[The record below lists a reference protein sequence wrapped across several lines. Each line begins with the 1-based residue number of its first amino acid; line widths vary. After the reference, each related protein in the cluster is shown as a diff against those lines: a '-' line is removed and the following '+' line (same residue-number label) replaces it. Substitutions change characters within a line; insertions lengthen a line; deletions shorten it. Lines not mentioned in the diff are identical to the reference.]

1 MAKYNVNIRKSGA
14 IKYLPAFFIFCL
26 PIITQS
32 QLSVLSQL
40 QVNDSCGIHLS
51 KAIQFRT
58 ISFNDP
64 TKTDVGAFLGFKQ
77 LLENT
82 YPLVHCHLQ
91 RTIINEMSYIYEWKG
106 KDSSLLPYVLMAHQD
121 VVPVEEESISEWTVD
136 PFAGT
141 IRNDTIFGR
150 GAVDDKCSLIGIM
163 EAAETLLSQGFQPDR
178 TIYFCFGQD
187 EEVSGPKG
195 AKAIVE
201 WFQQKNIHPE
211 LVLDEGLEVI
221 EKKLSLFKKP
231 VALIGVAEKGYA
243 SFTLTV
249 EKSGGH
255 SAAPEKET
263 AISILTTALVKLN
276 THPPPAKLIPPIKD
290 FLERVRQIAP
300 SNMRLATNN
309 LWLFKSKLLKKM
321 GDNNGTN
328 AIVRTTIVPTIIKG
342 GLKDNVIPAVA
353 NATVNCRILPSET
366 IDQTEKF
373 IKNEIND
380 SRVKITLQKDNHE
393 SSSFTDVKGN
403 AFKKIESLANR
414 FFPNA
419 VEVPMIVIGY
429 TDSRYFRSISNGVIN
444 FEPVVDSDGQHGANE
459 RRSITEF
466 KKMIRFYAELMRNSL

>member
-1 MAKYNVNIRKSGA
+1 MLNDKVNILKSGA
-14 IKYLPAFFIFCL
+14 IKYLPAFLFFY
-26 PIITQS
+26 QS
-32 QLSVLSQL
+32 VIAQAQSSFLNQF

-51 KAIQFRT
+51 KAIQFKT

-64 TKTDVGAFLGFKQ
+64 GQTDVNAFLGFRQ
-77 LLENT
+77 FLEKT
-82 YPLVHCHLQ
+82 YPLVHLHLH
-91 RTIINEMSYIYEWKG
+91 RTIINDLSYIYEWKG
-106 KDSSLLPYVLMAHQD
+106 KDSSLSPYVLMAHQD
-121 VVPVEEESISEWTVD
+121 VVPVEDESLSEWTAD

-187 EEVSGPKG
+187 EEVSGTKG

-201 WFQQKNIHPE
+201 WFRQRNIHPE

-221 EKKLSLFKKP
+221 EKKITLFKKP

-249 EKSGGH
+249 EKPGGH

-263 AISILTTALVKLN
+263 AINILSIALVKLN
-276 THPPPAKLIPPIKD
+276 AHPPPAKLIPPIKS
-290 FLERVRQIAP
+290 FLKRVRSIAP
-300 SNMRLATNN
+300 SNMRMAINN
-309 LWLFKSKLLKKM
+309 LWLFKKVLLKKM

-328 AIVRTTIVPTIIKG
+328 AIIRTTIVPTIIKG
-342 GLKDNVIPAVA
+342 GMKDNVIPAVA
-353 NATVNCRILPSET
+353 NATVNCRILPGET
-366 IDQTEKF
+366 IEQTEQF

-380 SRVKITLQKDNHE
+380 SRVKINLQKDNHE

-403 AFKKIESLANR
+403 AFKKIESLANQ
-414 FFPNA
+414 FFPRA

-459 RRSITEF
+459 RRSIVEF
-466 KKMIRFYAELMRNSL
+466 KKMIQFYEALMLNNK